1 MDKQASLEASVIV
14 LHERATDSLILTK
27 RTDQLR
33 AHPGDVCFPGGR
45 RDASDTS
52 LYDTALRELYEELG
66 IHSSRVQLE
75 KKLTM
80 ESTLTGY
87 QIQPWYARIDS
98 LVPFTINST
107 EVAQVLRIAMSDVC
121 NKASYRQI
129 LVQKPGIAVK
139 SWQFIHSTDFIW
151 GATVRIM
158 MQFCG
163 K

>member
-1 MDKQASLEASVIV
+1 MNESSNLEASVMV

-27 RTDQLR
+27 RTNQLR
-33 AHPGDVCFPGGR
+33 THPGDVCFPGGR

-66 IHSSRVQLE
+66 IHSSRIQLE
-75 KKLTM
+75 KKLMM

-87 QIQPWYARIDS
+87 HIQPWYAHIDS
-98 LVPFTINST
+98 LAPFIINST

-129 LVQKPGIAVK
+129 LVQRPGITIK
-139 SWQFIHSTDFIW
+139 SWQFIHSIDFIW

-158 MQFCG
+158 MQFCR
-163 K
+163 